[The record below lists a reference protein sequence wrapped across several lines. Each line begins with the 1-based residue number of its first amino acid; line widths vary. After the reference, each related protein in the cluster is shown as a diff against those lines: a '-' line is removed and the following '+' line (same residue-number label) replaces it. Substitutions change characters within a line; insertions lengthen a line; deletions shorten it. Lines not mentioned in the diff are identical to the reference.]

1 MSHNPCCVAVQCS
14 QHIRIHVSDPLF
26 PFLCVAKVVQGTLDV
41 RAHNAPVKL
50 CVAVTQVSGR
60 LIPQLLIEADL
71 LELIEEGR
79 ASQQAIG
86 VSELADQ
93 VRSADQCW
101 ISLWSRIKIIKQLEF
116 DTIMLFPSRRL
127 CALA

>member
-1 MSHNPCCVAVQCS
+1 M
-14 QHIRIHVSDPLF
+14 
-26 PFLCVAKVVQGTLDV
+26 
-41 RAHNAPVKL
+41 
-50 CVAVTQVSGR
+50 TQVSGR